1 MAGNDHRRY
10 EEDLAAYL
18 LDALVEEERR
28 EFESHLHSCPACQAE
43 ERWLRG
49 AVDLLP
55 SSVEQ
60 LEPPPALRE
69 RLMDTVRAEAPAEAI
84 EARPGIRRGRRL
96 GFILR
101 PAAAFGAA
109 ALIAVGI
116 GVGYL
121 IGDSGGG
128 STSALVTVPA
138 KPTGVDPG
146 ARGEIV
152 KSRDSAVIR
161 VSGLRQRRGRVYE
174 LWLVRGGSSTPE
186 PSSLFAVRKDGSG
199 ASGIAGG
206 LEGVRE
212 VMVSSEPE
220 GGSEQPTT
228 MPVLRTKL

>member
-69 RLMDTVRAEAPAEAI
+69 RLMATVRAEAPAEGT
-84 EARPGIRRGRRL
+84 EARRGARRRPWL
-96 GFILR
+96 GFVLR
-101 PAAAFGAA
+101 PAAAFAAA
-109 ALIAVGI
+109 ALIAVGV
-116 GVGYL
+116 GAGYL
-121 IGDSGGG
+121 IGNDDGG
-128 STSALVTVPA
+128 STRAVATVAA
-138 KPTGVDPG
+138 KPTGVVPG

-152 KSRDSAVIR
+152 KSV
-161 VSGLRQRRGRVYE
+161 V
-174 LWLVRGGSSTPE
+174 
-186 PSSLFAVRKDGSG
+186 
-199 ASGIAGG
+199 
-206 LEGVRE
+206 
-212 VMVSSEPE
+212 
-220 GGSEQPTT
+220 
-228 MPVLRTKL
+228 